1 MNQVQKLKLNTII
14 SLVSKIVIMLSGIIL
29 PRLILV
35 NFGSEV
41 NGLVNSVTQFLAV
54 ITFLDLGVGSVVQS
68 ALYKPLVENNSE
80 QISGILKSARNY
92 FQKIGIILIVYVFL
106 LIFTYPLIVENNILG
121 YISTAYLIISISIS
135 TFAQYYFGIV
145 NELLLNSDQRGYIQL
160 LAEII
165 VVILN
170 LVLSIILINL
180 GFSIVTVKFVSS
192 LVILIRPLFLTFY
205 VNKNYR
211 INYEITLDD
220 DPLPQKWNGMGQ
232 HIAYSIQNST
242 DIIVLTLFS
251 TLDNVSIYSVYKM
264 IINAI
269 GLTINSFTMGLQ
281 SFFGNLLA
289 SNNLKKLN
297 YYFSTIEWGLHNL
310 IIFLYSMS
318 AILIIPF
325 IQIYTQGVND
335 ANYVVPSFAL
345 ILVVSKGIFSLRIP
359 YQSIVFS
366 AGYFKQTQASSFIE
380 AILNLSLSLLFV
392 SRLGLVGVAI
402 GSLIAMSYRLLY
414 LIFFLQKNIIFR
426 SIKIFIKLLFMDII
440 AFLLI
445 FISGNLLKNYF
456 AIESYIHWCIF
467 AISVGM
473 LSLLIIIFLN
483 LCFYRSRV
491 LEVIRKYKAGTKLNI
506 VKK

>member
-68 ALYKPLVENNSE
+68 ALYKPLVENDSV

-92 FQKIGIILIVYVFL
+92 FQKIGIILIVYVFI
-106 LIFTYPLIVENNILG
+106 LILTYPLIVENNILG
-121 YISTAYLIISISIS
+121 YVSTTYLIISISIS

-145 NELLLNSDQRGYIQL
+145 NELLLNSDQKGYVQL
-160 LAEII
+160 LAETI

-170 LVLSIILINL
+170 LVLSVIFINL

-192 LVILIRPLFLTFY
+192 LVILIRPIYLTFY
-205 VNKNYR
+205 VNKNYQ

-242 DIIVLTLFS
+242 DIIVLTIFS
-251 TLDNVSIYSVYKM
+251 TLDSVSIYSVYKM

-269 GLTINSFTMGLQ
+269 GLIINSFTMGLQ

-289 SNNLKKLN
+289 SDNLKKLN
-297 YYFSTIEWGLHNL
+297 SYFSTIEWGLHNL
-310 IIFLYSMS
+310 IVFLYAMS
-318 AILIIPF
+318 AVLIIPF

-335 ANYVVPSFAL
+335 ADYVVPSFAL

-366 AGYFKQTQASSFIE
+366 AGYFKQTQASSYIE

-426 SIKIFIKLLFMDII
+426 SIKKFIKLLIMDIV

-445 FISGNLLKNYF
+445 FITGNLLKNYF
-456 AIESYIHWCIF
+456 SIESYIHWCIF
-467 AISVGM
+467 AIAVSM
-473 LSLLIIIFLN
+473 LSFSIIIFLN
-483 LCFYRSRV
+483 LCFYRNRV
-491 LEVIRKYKAGTKLNI
+491 FELIRKNI
-506 VKK
+506 RWGQN